1 MTRVIRIALVLAMGA
16 LFALPVHAQGPGV
29 TKQTLAEDDGTFI
42 VLLNVSARDRDIYG
56 ITVEDREGS
65 IIDISAPEGWA
76 GIASEDMIVFRT
88 TDTPI
93 TTGMFAAF
101 RLVTNKRPDL
111 RISFRDDRSSFGLRK
126 SL

>member
-1 MTRVIRIALVLAMGA
+1 MGA
-16 LFALPVHAQGPGV
+16 LLAVPALADDPGV
-29 TKQTLAEDDGTFI
+29 TKQTIAEDDGTFI
-42 VLLNVSARDRDIYG
+42 ILVNVSARDRDIYG
-56 ITVEDREGS
+56 ITLEDREGS
-65 IIDISAPEGWA
+65 IIDISSPDGWA

-88 TDTPI
+88 VDEPI

-111 RISFRDDRSSFGLRK
+111 RISFRDDKSSFGLRK